1 METNRELEIEGWLRK
16 QIISHGYPAESI
28 ERISNKMEL
37 PGDIAIKNG
46 TRYVQCFELKT
57 NGNRELRKNFFSQYV
72 SLYKVQLPVYLVTK
86 EKNDIVIY
94 GEDSPIPLDKESVL
108 NYEKATDSFVEST
121 KKEIK
126 KGNRCFKIVC
136 YILSVLFFI
145 LDMHFFVKNMSCPS
159 YDIATIS
166 FAVLM
171 MISYLIPFLK
181 NFEVKVGDLGLN
193 LTFQSESHHHVD
205 KH

>member
-16 QIISHGYPAESI
+16 QLISHGYPAESI

-72 SLYKVQLPVYLVTK
+72 SLYKVQLPVFLVTK
-86 EKNDIVIY
+86 ENDDIVIY
-94 GEDSPIPLDKESVL
+94 GRDSKRPLDKESVL

-121 KKEIK
+121 KKEFNKEKLCVK
-126 KGNRCFKIVC
+126 KLC
-136 YILSVLFFI
+136 YVLSVLFFI
-145 LDMHFFVKNMSCPS
+145 SDIVFFFKSMCDSS
-159 YDIATIS
+159 YCIATIA
-166 FAVLM
+166 FAILM
-171 MISYLIPFLK
+171 LLSCIIPFSK
-181 NFEVKVGDLGLN
+181 NFEVKVCDLGLN